1 MLELKQEKEVDM
13 GLLGKLLSTPVR
25 ILNVPNRMIEKLID
39 SDSELGDDDNIL
51 STPLERLAESYS
63 MSLKQRIREILAIT

>member
-1 MLELKQEKEVDM
+1 M

-51 STPLERLAESYS
+51 STPLERLAES
-63 MSLKQRIREILAIT
+63 LDEIDEDDD